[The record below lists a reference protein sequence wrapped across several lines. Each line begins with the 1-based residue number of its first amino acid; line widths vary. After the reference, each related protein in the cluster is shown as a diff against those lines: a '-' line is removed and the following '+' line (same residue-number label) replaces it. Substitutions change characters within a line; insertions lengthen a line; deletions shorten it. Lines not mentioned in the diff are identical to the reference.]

1 MSEQKS
7 VKKEPIIPLIVY
19 SVMFYSA
26 WTLYHFF
33 LKPVVNGIDNE
44 IIAALIGD
52 GLIKNL
58 IWTVPAIVLITKY
71 KDYLF
76 IKPNEMFKWNTE
88 CVKYLLIFPFMA
100 AYVILGIV
108 IHGGDIKISV
118 SFSVVNIITV
128 LFVGVTEEFVF
139 RGWLLNASAKRNQ
152 ELAIGINAVM
162 FLAVHFPKWIAQG
175 EFITNFASFGF
186 LSIILLSCI
195 FSYVF
200 INTKNIILP
209 ILMHMF
215 WDLLIFMLY

>member
-76 IKPNEMFKWNTE
+76 TP
-88 CVKYLLIFPFMA
+88 
-100 AYVILGIV
+100 
-108 IHGGDIKISV
+108 V
-118 SFSVVNIITV
+118 SKFS
-128 LFVGVTEEFVF
+128 EQQ
-139 RGWLLNASAKRNQ
+139 K
-152 ELAIGINAVM
+152 
-162 FLAVHFPKWIAQG
+162 
-175 EFITNFASFGF
+175 
-186 LSIILLSCI
+186 
-195 FSYVF
+195 
-200 INTKNIILP
+200 
-209 ILMHMF
+209 
-215 WDLLIFMLY
+215 